1 MGMFDRIQNEIETRE
16 KRDGISP
23 ADLLDFSPPLRK
35 LMNHITRKGETTE
48 GAAAQHLGE
57 SQEQV
62 REMLNGLVE
71 KGYLEREK
79 RKEGWVYKTRFTR
92 KRGRDIPVGIWSALE
107 QRAKGD
113 E

>member
-23 ADLLDFSPPLRK
+23 ADLLDLSPTLRK
-35 LMNHITRKGETTE
+35 LMNRITREGEI
-48 GAAAQHLGE
+48 AAAQAAEHLGE
-57 SQEQV
+57 SLAKT
-62 REMLNGLVE
+62 RKMLNGLVK
-71 KGYLEREK
+71 KGYLKREK

-107 QRAKGD
+107 QKTTKK
-113 E
+113 